1 MYKKLIGFLTV
12 LFLAFTINA
21 GADDALYEVG
31 HTYAGACVVDVLGS
45 LGLNSENPVVMTP
58 IYQKNC
64 TIGYYNDTL
73 DSCAL
78 VSQRCAQGFYLNLS
92 TGTPQCAP
100 CEDGYWCPGGLLT
113 VESVNTGEYLC
124 NGVENVADGGKKDN
138 RWEDNKCYSYDN
150 QVLEDIT
157 TEQDCVSYTTVG
169 RCKCPNGLKT
179 GANANAGQWAASITD
194 CKYYVLDPGQKLA
207 RSGNSTDG
215 YTYSVETC
223 DENHY
228 CEGSQDGKYRFG
240 PENYATSI
248 KPCPSKYQTTDNTS
262 EPYLQGSAEPGSF
275 RCAYSCPAGYA
286 MHVMNNGWKNA
297 YSTCELC
304 PEGYF
309 CPGDDGNAK
318 TYFMPTVYDEST
330 YATEVGKYQSG
341 SYYGMEKCSDHKP
354 GTTTVGRG
362 AMSDDECYTLYNCA
376 PGEYLKLVDGVA
388 SCVTCDTSNGKNYCP
403 GGIYTVEQIGDSGFV
418 GMYECRSQEI
428 QDIYGEVM
436 YAWDNED
443 NPSNIVPIKTNDSYV
458 APNACSCPDKYTWNA
473 NTRACCEPGKAC
485 CGPGFMT
492 KTDAYTGQF
501 MSCAV
506 CQGNWQNPENPNY
519 KYCTGF
525 ALQIRCTVPNNG
537 YRSGTQCPVCVAG
550 SQAAGTNSDGEHTY
564 CQCTDNLMYANY
576 DEESDKF
583 YLNAI
588 LAEKYPEH
596 ADYLNTDLDSNLKP
610 SGVRYWSSSNSCEYY
625 SYYVGVRYTGIAR
638 DGSYTT
644 YGNPYD
650 FWGRNFVYGHVKENN
665 QLIAQDSFNIE
676 HVPPV
681 TNKGYKFKN
690 TEDNSAVR
698 VDLSETTALFS
709 GWCKGQPFCCP
720 EGYKVKTTG
729 GKSVCE
735 YCDGSTSYSEN
746 INNDCSG
753 SLYTAPGDTV
763 SVSTKHK
770 DNRTSFT
777 YYAMMVT
784 DATCPAGKY
793 LVNINATTEDER
805 CAVCPAGY
813 YCTGG
818 AVSYGND
825 GKTMCPKDTFYDKT
839 GATKRTDCMGCNA
852 AVKEVLA
859 TGHYTRSD
867 NTTESITLNPS
878 VLDWFGLSASSPYT
892 NIADADLD
900 LGTNSQEARTSINA
914 CGYNCNATQYSAKGT
929 YKCNVSCEAGKYCPG
944 GGRYS
949 DSSSNYYSKFI
960 TWNNPKA
967 WMFDCPSGLTSG
979 SGAAHCY
986 KEGCGAAKYLKY
998 DNGVYSCVDCKNHEG
1013 CDAEGKN
1020 CSKYYACPAQTR
1032 INVWLEYYG
1041 ENQHSPA
1048 QHSTNDYNL
1057 TVCSSNQIADIAPAS
1072 QCTPLPNS
1080 GSYESQPV
1088 TYDVCLAANA
1098 NCPAG
1103 VSGLQ
1108 SCPAGSIAAPGA
1120 SSVLDCK
1127 CLSDT
1132 ELEEG
1137 ETPQYRP
1144 NGVYDEK
1151 GASLQYDII
1160 SRKYVCVNTYLAVGD
1175 TDAYE
1180 NVTDN
1185 DGSIRTADARVVSCQ
1200 WVSDTSVSEELQQIT
1215 GAYQQCTSKA
1225 MRICQK
1231 SDWTNDIKPASV
1243 SVENVLAEFAQ
1254 NVYGQTV
1261 TYGDDGNVRQKIAD
1275 VLAGMTVVSNITNID
1290 TVGECNM
1297 YNIKYNVTSE
1307 NFDGNTDPNPSLYDS
1322 DSLPIKLVNPAKTG
1336 YDFGG
1341 WCKYNSVQETGGD
1354 SCEITDVNTY
1364 VQKQNDANSVNALPV
1379 GSVGD
1384 KWIYAKWTPT
1394 SYTITYDTNGG
1405 TCADNACDNATY
1417 TIESD
1422 NITLPTDDK
1431 LSKDGY
1437 VFAGWYDN
1445 AELNGEPVTV
1455 IEQGSTGDKTFYAKW
1470 DAVDY
1475 TITYKKPDMYA
1486 VATGYWSDYAGLTP
1500 ATYNINSGN
1509 VVLPVTPEER
1519 TGYTFG
1525 GWYTSCTTDGFVSDC
1540 TSGTKVE
1547 SFPASDIENK
1557 TFYSKWTA
1565 NTYHVTY
1572 KCLPTDE
1579 NVTLTDDRIYNERY
1593 FDGLFREYSA
1603 VCPNNGY
1610 TATKWTC
1617 TYGDITE
1624 DITPDTN
1631 PAAPEDAIWTIP
1643 YDVDCVPTDATPN
1656 VYNVVYKTIKVDGE
1670 WTEDNT
1676 LTPNTYTVESNAEQ
1690 RTLPAD
1696 LSRVGYDFDGWC
1708 DGAETCETMVT
1719 KIADDSI
1726 GDKTFYAQ
1734 WTATPYTITYDTNGG
1749 TCADNACDDATY
1761 TIESDNITLPTS
1773 EQITRENY
1781 RFDGWCLDDESNTD
1795 CQLNNIVQ
1803 TETDSETGEEISI
1816 LTRIVASGTTG
1827 DLNFT
1832 AQWLS
1837 MNCPVGYGH
1846 RNEEDEISDP
1856 TDLSKCYA
1864 IVDFN
1869 ADGGIPVPAEIH
1881 KGYTG
1886 SSTYTLT
1893 DAEIPTISK
1902 TGYDFDGWYDDDIFV
1917 TTETEFTGDKTLDAH
1932 YTPYTYKVVFHGN
1945 GADGE
1950 TAMEDQ
1956 TFTYDVAQNL
1966 TDNTFEKSGYG
1977 FDGWC
1982 TNASCADET
1991 IDDVVVHNVTYS
2003 DGEEVSNLTDEKDG
2017 TVELFAK
2024 WTSNVY
2030 NVVYKTIKVDGE
2042 WTEDNTLT
2050 PNTYTVESNAEQRT
2064 LPADLSRVGYDFDG
2078 WCDGT
2083 ETCETMVTKIAY
2095 DSIGDKTFY
2104 AQWTATP
2111 YTITYDTNGGTC
2123 ADNACDD
2130 ATYTIESGDVT
2141 LPTDDKLSKD
2151 GYVFAG
2157 WYDNAELNGEPVTV
2171 IEQGSTGDK
2180 TFYAKWDAVISSYTV
2195 TFNKNAEDAEGSK
2208 ESVSCDVNSD
2218 CDVSG
2223 AGDITRKDYK
2233 FECWMTNTT
2242 GTIADCVTI
2251 LNKPTSDNVD
2261 LYALWSPVCDDG
2273 KYLHIGNEKMC
2284 LYTLPKRTP
2293 TSLAV
2298 KLGDTVYYGMMS
2310 SEDPDK
2316 KMTKGSNKKL
2326 HIRYNGTTYNVYDL
2340 TAE

>member
-1 MYKKLIGFLTV
+1 MYKKMIGFLVV
-12 LFLAFTINA
+12 LFLAFTVNVVH
-21 GADDALYEVG
+21 AD
-31 HTYAGACVVDVLGS
+31 TYYLDGTTYTGACSGDAFLDSIANDV
-45 LGLNSENPVVMTP
+45 PVLMTP
-58 IYQKNC
+58 VYKLNCNVGYQ
-64 TIGYYNDTL
+64 NDAL

-124 NGVENVADGGKKDN
+124 DGIENVAENGKKDN
-138 RWEDNKCYSYDN
+138 RWEDNKCYNYDN
-150 QVLEDIT
+150 QVLENIT
-157 TEQDCVSYTTVG
+157 TEQDCVSYTTIG

-194 CKYYVLDPGQKLA
+194 CKYYVLDPGQKLT
-207 RSGNSTDG
+207 RTGNSTDG
-215 YTYSVETC
+215 YIYSVETC

-228 CEGSQDGKYRFG
+228 CEGSQEGGKYRFG

-262 EPYLQGSAEPGSF
+262 EPYLQGTAEPGSF
-275 RCAYSCPAGYA
+275 RCAYTCPAGYA

-341 SYYGMEKCSDHKP
+341 SYYGMEKCSDHIP
-354 GTTTVGRG
+354 NTTTIGRG
-362 AMSDDECYTLYNCA
+362 AMSEGECYTLYNCA
-376 PGEYLKLVDGVA
+376 PGEYLKLDDDGVA
-388 SCVTCDTSNGKNYCP
+388 ECAVCDTTNDKNYCP
-403 GGIYTVEQIGDSGFV
+403 GGTYTAEQIGESGYV
-418 GMYECRSQEI
+418 GMYECRSQEV
-428 QDIYGEVM
+428 QDVYGEVM

-588 LAEKYPEH
+588 LAEKYPER

-753 SLYTAPGDTV
+753 ALYTAPGDTV

-770 DNRTSFT
+770 DNRKSFT

-839 GATKRTDCMGCNA
+839 GATKKSDCIGCNA

-967 WMFDCPSGLTSG
+967 WMFDCPSGLTSN

-986 KEGCGAAKYLKY
+986 KDGCGAAKYLKY

-1032 INVWLEYYG
+1032 IDVWLEYYG

-1175 TDAYE
+1175 ADAYE

-1336 YDFGG
+1336 YSFGG
-1341 WCKYNSVQETGGD
+1341 WCKYNSVQETNGD
-1354 SCEITDVNTY
+1354 SCETTDVDTY
-1364 VQKQNDANSVNALPV
+1364 VSKQNTENTVNALSV
-1379 GSVGD
+1379 GSIGD
-1384 KWIYAKWTPT
+1384 KWFYAKWTPNQ
-1394 SYTITYDTNGG
+1394 YTITYKCNNDIQTTDTVNYNAAYNWQSKDMCAMPGYLVADFECDNDASVSQNIEHWSIDNDVVCVANKTPIQYTVAFDANGG
-1405 TCADNACDNATY
+1405 DG
-1417 TIESD
+1417 TIESMSFVYD
-1422 NITLPTDDK
+1422 ESQELTENAFIRQGYDFDGWCDVLNTETGMCADGANTYSDKQSVSNLTTENGLTITL
-1431 LSKDGY
+1431 
-1437 VFAGWYDN
+1437 
-1445 AELNGEPVTV
+1445 
-1455 IEQGSTGDKTFYAKW
+1455 YAKW
-1470 DAVDY
+1470 TPIQY
-1475 TITYKKPDMYA
+1475 TITYKKPDLYT
-1486 VATGYWSDYAGLTP
+1486 VPGYWSNYSGLIP
-1500 ATYNINSGN
+1500 ATYNVNDGT
-1509 VVLPVTPEER
+1509 VVLPTTPETR
-1519 TGYTFG
+1519 TGYTFY
-1525 GWYTSCTTDGFVSDC
+1525 GWYTSCTTDGFESEC
-1540 TSGTKVE
+1540 SGEQVE
-1547 SFPASDIENK
+1547 SFPAVDSENK
-1557 TFYSKWTA
+1557 VFYSKWTA
-1565 NTYHVTY
+1565 NTYHVSY
-1572 KCLPTDE
+1572 KCLPSDE
-1579 NVTLTDDRIYNERY
+1579 NAALIDDRVYNKQY
-1593 FDGLFREYSA
+1593 YDGLFRTYSD
-1603 VCPNNGY
+1603 VCPDNGY
-1610 TATKWTC
+1610 TATHWTC
-1617 TYGDITE
+1617 TYNGITE
-1624 DITPDTN
+1624 DITQNTN
-1631 PAAPEDAIWTIP
+1631 PLPEDLLWDIP
-1643 YDVDCVPTDATPN
+1643 YDVDCVPKILIPEEYTITYNTNGGTCSDGACDDTTYTIEDTVVLPTEENITKEHFKFDGWCLVGETTEECRSNNIVQTETNPETGEETSVLTRTVSAGTMGNLDFVAQWVSTTCPDGYIHRDDTVDLTDLTKCYALVDFDADGGMPTPNSVKKYYAGSAMYVLTDAEIPTVTKTGYAFADWYDEDTAITTETQFSGDKTLLAHWNPYTYKVAFNGNGADGGTAMEQQLFTYDVTQTLTPN
-1656 VYNVVYKTIKVDGE
+1656 TFENLGYDFAGWCDNWNTETEQCDGTTYSDGAAVFNLTDVNDGLVELFAQWTPTVYNIVYKTIKVGDN
-1670 WTEDNT
+1670 WTENNT
-1676 LTPNTYTVESNAEQ
+1676 LIPQTYTVESTADQ
-1690 RTLPAD
+1690 RTLPIGLTRD
-1696 LSRVGYDFDGWC
+1696 GYTFDGWC
-1708 DGAETCETMVT
+1708 DGAETCETMVSV
-1719 KIADDSI
+1719 IADDSI

-1734 WTATPYTITYDTNGG
+1734 WTA
-1749 TCADNACDDATY
+1749 
-1761 TIESDNITLPTS
+1761 
-1773 EQITRENY
+1773 
-1781 RFDGWCLDDESNTD
+1781 
-1795 CQLNNIVQ
+1795 V
-1803 TETDSETGEEISI
+1803 
-1816 LTRIVASGTTG
+1816 V
-1827 DLNFT
+1827 
-1832 AQWLS
+1832 
-1837 MNCPVGYGH
+1837 
-1846 RNEEDEISDP
+1846 
-1856 TDLSKCYA
+1856 
-1864 IVDFN
+1864 
-1869 ADGGIPVPAEIH
+1869 
-1881 KGYTG
+1881 
-1886 SSTYTLT
+1886 ST
-1893 DAEIPTISK
+1893 
-1902 TGYDFDGWYDDDIFV
+1902 
-1917 TTETEFTGDKTLDAH
+1917 
-1932 YTPYTYKVVFHGN
+1932 
-1945 GADGE
+1945 
-1950 TAMEDQ
+1950 
-1956 TFTYDVAQNL
+1956 
-1966 TDNTFEKSGYG
+1966 
-1977 FDGWC
+1977 
-1982 TNASCADET
+1982 
-1991 IDDVVVHNVTYS
+1991 
-2003 DGEEVSNLTDEKDG
+2003 
-2017 TVELFAK
+2017 
-2024 WTSNVY
+2024 
-2030 NVVYKTIKVDGE
+2030 
-2042 WTEDNTLT
+2042 
-2050 PNTYTVESNAEQRT
+2050 
-2064 LPADLSRVGYDFDG
+2064 
-2078 WCDGT
+2078 
-2083 ETCETMVTKIAY
+2083 
-2095 DSIGDKTFY
+2095 
-2104 AQWTATP
+2104 
-2111 YTITYDTNGGTC
+2111 
-2123 ADNACDD
+2123 
-2130 ATYTIESGDVT
+2130 
-2141 LPTDDKLSKD
+2141 
-2151 GYVFAG
+2151 
-2157 WYDNAELNGEPVTV
+2157 
-2171 IEQGSTGDK
+2171 
-2180 TFYAKWDAVISSYTV
+2180 YTV
-2195 TFNKNAEDAEGSK
+2195 TFDKNATDAIGNK
-2208 ESVSCDVNSD
+2208 DSVSCTVGAD
-2218 CDVSG
+2218 CDISNNNI
-2223 AGDITRKDYK
+2223 ITRPDYE
-2233 FECWMTNTT
+2233 FVGWMTSAT
-2242 GTIADCVTI
+2242 GTAPEYTTTINKNTADDIV
-2251 LNKPTSDNVD
+2251 
-2261 LYALWSPVCDDG
+2261 LYALWTPVCTEG
-2273 KYLHIGNEKMC
+2273 KYLHIGNDRMC
-2284 LYTLPKRTP
+2284 LYTTKRTNP
-2293 TSLAV
+2293 SLAI
-2298 KLGDTVYYGMMS
+2298 KLDDTIYYGNMS
-2310 SEDPDK
+2310 PVGESDK
-2316 KMTKGSNKKL
+2316 TMTGSSSQKL
-2326 HIRYNGTTYNVYDL
+2326 HIKYDNTIYNVYDL
-2340 TAE
+2340 TAQ